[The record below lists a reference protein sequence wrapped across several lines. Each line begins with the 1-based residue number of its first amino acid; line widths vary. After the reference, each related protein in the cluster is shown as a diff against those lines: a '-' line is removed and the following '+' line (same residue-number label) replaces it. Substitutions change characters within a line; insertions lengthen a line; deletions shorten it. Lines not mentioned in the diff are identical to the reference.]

1 MRDISAGR
9 DIVDCNITE
18 IVGSRPSNEILQQSA
33 EELAEAEHNSRRI
46 VSHLRKSR
54 SLRATIFMLV
64 ALAAFGVTGVLGY
77 YWLFQQGELEL
88 SDMIQDGSNIAVGAL
103 VSSIVALLLG
113 VAMSGLAYG
122 QRIPSEAENLNKSR
136 LRTIGM
142 RWEELK
148 GLGLPK
154 KEMKELR
161 RRK

>member
-18 IVGSRPSNEILQQSA
+18 IVGSQPSNEILQQSA

-103 VSSIVALLLG
+103 LLG